1 MDLIDE
7 FVARYTKEYDFYQQA
22 GRLAAQLIE
31 SSLRAAGIR
40 SIVTSRAK
48 SVSRLED
55 KCRQRS
61 ATSPYSSVDAIFDD
75 IVDLSGVRVALYF
88 PAERQQ
94 VHLLVTRLFRQIGER
109 KEFPDSS
116 KTTTDKRFSGYSAFH
131 YRVQLKEAELSE
143 IDRRYSAARIEIQ
156 VASVLMHAWAEVD
169 HDLVYKPLKGE
180 LSDEERIILDQLNG
194 MILAGEI
201 ALELLQ
207 RAGEA
212 RVAVDGR
219 RFENHYELA
228 AHLIGRAATV
238 AEDPVPES
246 GLGRGPPL
254 LIDFRP

>member
-1 MDLIDE
+1 
-7 FVARYTKEYDFYQQA
+7 
-22 GRLAAQLIE
+22 
-31 SSLRAAGIR
+31 
-40 SIVTSRAK
+40 
-48 SVSRLED
+48 
-55 KCRQRS
+55 
-61 ATSPYSSVDAIFDD
+61 
-75 IVDLSGVRVALYF
+75 
-88 PAERQQ
+88 
-94 VHLLVTRLFRQIGER
+94 
-109 KEFPDSS
+109 
-116 KTTTDKRFSGYSAFH
+116 
-131 YRVQLKEAELSE
+131 
-143 IDRRYSAARIEIQ
+143 
-156 VASVLMHAWAEVD
+156 MHAWAEVD

-246 GLGRGPPL
+246 GLGRVDLLFSLISDLSLDTPELIAPYLETLHGNLEVRPLAEQVIDAILAEDPSRYQTYREIRVVRERAEIESTTARDETYAPMGFFLTQWIRLEQLLRNLVQADGTKLVVMPSARQLERVGIVDAEVRAEIGHYRQLRNQIVHGVEVMSGPYVEDAAKQL
-254 LIDFRP
+254 QSLVDKLEARPDLG